1 MLPTS
6 PTPEKPTETISDA
19 VIFSRI
25 IAKNFL
31 SIPKIAEDMSI
42 IRRNIQNKGKPLE
55 RRDLSRFA
63 EKTARWEISSCFF
76 FSVGASF
83 FVLLLVGDTESV
95 SLGRIEARKGGQG
108 VPVDPHPFL
117 GVEVEEG
124 VVSVMDDS
132 VFNSGRRKF

>member
-1 MLPTS
+1 LL
-6 PTPEKPTETISDA
+6 
-19 VIFSRI
+19 R
-25 IAKNFL
+25 
-31 SIPKIAEDMSI
+31 
-42 IRRNIQNKGKPLE
+42 
-55 RRDLSRFA
+55 
-63 EKTARWEISSCFF
+63 KTARWEISSCFF
-76 FSVGASF
+76 LSVGASF

-108 VPVDPHPFL
+108 VPVDPHPLL